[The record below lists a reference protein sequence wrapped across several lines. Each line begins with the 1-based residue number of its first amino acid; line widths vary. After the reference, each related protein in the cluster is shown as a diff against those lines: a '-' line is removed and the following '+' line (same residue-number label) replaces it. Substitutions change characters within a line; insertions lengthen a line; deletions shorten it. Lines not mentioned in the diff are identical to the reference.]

1 MTSLNLSSLELDR
14 LLNHQMDQLLLEYAE
29 ATMWQDLVLVGIER
43 RGVVLARRLADKIHA
58 KTGFRPACGSV
69 DINFY
74 RDDLSRIGHHPI
86 LRRSELSISLDD
98 KNVILVDD
106 VLYTGRTVRAALDAL
121 MD

>member
-74 RDDLSRIGHHPI
+74 RDDLSR
-86 LRRSELSISLDD
+86 
-98 KNVILVDD
+98 
-106 VLYTGRTVRAALDAL
+106 
-121 MD
+121 